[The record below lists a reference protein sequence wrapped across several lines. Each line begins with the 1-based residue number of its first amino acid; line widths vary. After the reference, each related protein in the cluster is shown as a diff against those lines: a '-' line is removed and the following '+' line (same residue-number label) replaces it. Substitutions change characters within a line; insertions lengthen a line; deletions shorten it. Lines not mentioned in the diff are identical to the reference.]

1 MDQWFL
7 KNKDKGEVRV
17 DPLVFL
23 ARPVPMK
30 PLWAVNSGE
39 LAVRTARA
47 WIGRTLLK
55 FPSLQGSRVSLIGV

>member
-23 ARPVPMK
+23 AHVLFRWNLFGLWIPVSW
-30 PLWAVNSGE
+30 LYGASLDRQNIAEVS
-39 LAVRTARA
+39 
-47 WIGRTLLK
+47 K
-55 FPSLQGSRVSLIGV
+55 FTRLQG